1 MYMSRINIA
10 KIYEEKVLV
19 EMDVGGVVGGVPTT
33 GGDIENSDDYATGD
47 NRIPYL
53 MGRIQSRTGL
63 LKKKKDSKKLARN
76 VRSKRL

>member
-33 GGDIENSDDYATGD
+33 GGGIENSDDYATGD

-63 LKKKKDSKKLARN
+63 LKKKKDSKKLARS
-76 VRSKRL
+76 VRSKKL